1 MPEKDE
7 GDSMGE
13 GYEKQGQGVKRTAK
27 DTVFTSLF
35 REKEYLLQLYQSLHP
50 EDTAAREEDL
60 TIITLENILAGGIYN
75 DLGFQLKDNLIIL
88 IEAQSTWTVN
98 IHIRVFMYLAKSY
111 QDYILRTNQDMYG
124 SKKLKLPKPELY
136 VIYTG
141 NRKKRPEYI
150 SYAEEF
156 FSEQECCVDI
166 KVKMIYDGKAGDII
180 NQYVSFTKVFD
191 DQVKT
196 YGLTEK
202 TVRETIRI
210 CMSRN
215 ILKKYL
221 ESRESEVVDIML
233 TLFSQKEVW
242 DMQVRSKQK
251 EAAENAVRPVLL
263 AMKNSAKRMLQEGKL
278 KAGEVAEYFP
288 GLSEADIKE
297 IECEVLEKV

>member
-13 GYEKQGQGVKRTAK
+13 GHEKQGQRVKRTAK

-60 TIITLENILAGGIYN
+60 TIITLENIL
-75 DLGFQLKDNLIIL
+75 
-88 IEAQSTWTVN
+88 
-98 IHIRVFMYLAKSY
+98 IRAFMYLAKSY

-141 NRKKRPEYI
+141 KRKKRPEYI

-156 FSEQECCVDI
+156 FHEQECCVDI

-233 TLFSQKEVW
+233 TLFSQEEVW